1 MKYDENVFKES
12 ANKKV
17 RKIWLVF
24 AILLSASYGAD
35 TNQGLYPQN
44 LYMGFL
50 ILCWLPFF
58 AGQAVLKV
66 KGAATD
72 LYKYV
77 FVIGY
82 SAFYTF
88 VVCTTKSP
96 IAFIYILP
104 PASLAVLYKNR
115 NFMIGSGIVSSV
127 IVVLNAVVKV
137 TSGMNTPTDMKDYQL
152 QLSCIILCY
161 VCYVMSITHL
171 TKSDGALNDSI
182 KSELDRVVTTVNQV
196 KDASNQIV
204 EGVNVVRELAVE
216 NKQSAY
222 NVVTNM
228 TRLSENS
235 DVLKERTDSSA
246 DMTTGIKNQ
255 VENVVSL
262 IGQMVSLTQESSEH
276 AEMSSDKLQDVV
288 ETTGNMAALSNEVEC
303 VLEEFK
309 QEFSR
314 VQTETGTIDK
324 ISSQTN
330 LLALNA
336 SIEAARAG
344 EAGKGFAVVAEQI
357 RLLSTET
364 QQSSGQI
371 VTALKNLEE
380 TSEKMTKSIR
390 ETLQLIQVA
399 MEEVTQASQSV
410 GKITEDSVQLGDNI
424 TVIHSAIKEV
434 ESSNRQLVENTEQ
447 ICSVMETMASC
458 VDDSTGVTNTM
469 MNKYSETA
477 FNIDKIDDVVGKL
490 MKELGIGGFMG
501 LQDIRAGMKA
511 VVILDG
517 RKNDTGKEYPC
528 EVLEQAP
535 NGLQLRFAEQVPY
548 KEEQNHCILRV
559 TADNTL
565 YEWKD
570 VVIAAGKSGNGNV
583 CQVIVQSYPDI
594 KNRRK
599 YPRLEINNSCVI
611 KIKGSEQTYKG
622 RMENISANG
631 FAFSVEDREFA
642 DCRGKLVTVEIDQF
656 ALQDDK
662 NLEGRIIR
670 SSDNGGSYI
679 VGCQMPSDHEN
690 IMKYVSE
697 KLQIQN

>member
-1 MKYDENVFKES
+1 MKYDEKIFKES

-17 RKIWLVF
+17 FKIWLVF
-24 AILLSASYGAD
+24 AILLSASYGTD
-35 TNQGLYPQN
+35 TSQGLYPQN
-44 LYMGFL
+44 FYVVFL
-50 ILCWLPFF
+50 ALCWLPFF
-58 AGQAVLKV
+58 AGQVVLKV
-66 KGAATD
+66 KGGATEA
-72 LYKYV
+72 YKYV
-77 FVIGY
+77 FAIGY
-82 SAFYTF
+82 GMFYTF

-127 IVVLNAVVKV
+127 IVVLNAVVKI
-137 TSGMNTPTDMKDYQL
+137 TSGMNTPTEMKDYQL

-161 VCYVMSITHL
+161 ICYVMSITHL

-182 KSELDRVVTTVNQV
+182 KDDLDRVVTTVNQV

-222 NVVTNM
+222 NVVNNM
-228 TRLSENS
+228 KQLSRNS
-235 DVLKERTDSSA
+235 DILKERTDSSA
-246 DMTTGIKNQ
+246 DMTAGIRNQ

-262 IGQMVSLTQESSEH
+262 IGQMVSLTQESAQH
-276 AEMSSDKLQDVV
+276 ADISSDKLKDVV
-288 ETTGNMAALSNEVEC
+288 KTTSNMAALSSEVES

-309 QEFSR
+309 QEFGR

-324 ISSQTN
+324 ISNQTN

-344 EAGKGFAVVAEQI
+344 ESGRGFAVVAEQI
-357 RLLSTET
+357 RLLSMET

-371 VTALKNLEE
+371 VTALKKLEE
-380 TSEKMTKSIR
+380 TSDKMTNSIS
-390 ETLQLIQVA
+390 ETLRLIQIA
-399 MEEVTQASQSV
+399 MQEVTQASQSV
-410 GKITEDSVQLGDNI
+410 GKITEDSVGLGDNI

-434 ESSNRQLVENTEQ
+434 ESSNCQLVENTEQ
-447 ICSVMETMASC
+447 ICGVMETMSAC
-458 VDDSTGVTNTM
+458 VNDSTEVTNTM

-477 FNIDKIDDVVGKL
+477 FNIDKIDGVVGEL

-501 LQDIRAGMKA
+501 LQDMRAGMKA
-511 VVILDG
+511 VVILG
-517 RKNDTGKEYPC
+517 GQKNDAGKEYPC
-528 EVLEQAP
+528 EVLEQEA
-535 NGLQLRFAEQVPY
+535 NGLQVRFTEQVPY
-548 KEEQNHCILRV
+548 KEGQNHCILRV

-570 VVIAAGKSGNGNV
+570 VVIAAGKSGNGDV
-583 CQVIVQSYPDI
+583 YQVIVQSYPDI

-599 YPRLEINNSCVI
+599 YPRLEISNSCVI
-611 KIKGSEQTYKG
+611 KIKGTGQTYKG

-631 FAFSVEDREFA
+631 FAFSVQDREFA
-642 DCRGKLVTVEIDQF
+642 DCRGEIVTVSIEQF

-662 NLEGRIIR
+662 NLDGRIIR

-679 VGCQMPSDHEN
+679 VGCQMPSDNEN

-697 KLQIQN
+697 KLELQN